1 MTQRGKT
8 KPKIFLN
15 EAEFELQN
23 FYISELGY
31 LMMRLFSTDDNRF
44 LTYNLGKH
52 DPNSNMFLNSIQNEK
67 EK

>member
-1 MTQRGKT
+1 MTQRDKT

-15 EAEFELQN
+15 EEEFELQN

-31 LMMRLFSTDDNRF
+31 LMMRLCSTDDNTF

-67 EK
+67 QK

>member
-1 MTQRGKT
+1 MTQRDKT
-8 KPKIFLN
+8 KTRIFLN
-15 EAEFELQN
+15 ESEFELQN

-31 LMMRLFSTDDNRF
+31 LMMRLCSIDDNRF

-52 DPNSNMFLNSIQNEK
+52 DPNSNIFLNSIQNEK